1 MHEPALL
8 LFDQVG
14 GSELFCAWWA
24 AKKMGASAEQL
35 CLKSR
40 VSNHPSG
47 WAGGNTSESTFTS
60 LFKVGLVLRADSCFV
75 SPAVSVTCGTL
86 PRPPSTD
93 LRGDQ
98 LTSPHA
104 KAGDKPMWDQ
114 GNLRLA
120 TRKELRFQS

>member
-40 VSNHPSG
+40 VSNHLSG

-60 LFKVGLVLRADSCFV
+60 LFKVGLVLRADSCCCF
-75 SPAVSVTCGTL
+75 SCSFCYLWDFA
-86 PRPPSTD
+86 PSA
-93 LRGDQ
+93 Q
-98 LTSPHA
+98 H
-104 KAGDKPMWDQ
+104 
-114 GNLRLA
+114 
-120 TRKELRFQS
+120 